1 MHDNRADQEIL
12 EEAMENAYKIVMG
25 VSSVEDMIEEKEEV
39 VLPFDVREEEV
50 EYDLTNLIDLLLE
63 YYEGEEWYE
72 RCSKLV
78 KLKKNGKENTIFVR
92 RED

>member
-1 MHDNRADQEIL
+1 MREKTDQEIL
-12 EEAMENAYKIVMG
+12 EIAMDNAYLIVMG
-25 VSSVEDMIEEKEEV
+25 VSSVEDLMEDQEEV
-39 VLPFDVREEEV
+39 MLPFDVREEF
-50 EYDLTNLIDLLLE
+50 EYDLNNLIGLLIE
-63 YYEGEEWYE
+63 YYEGEEYYE